1 MIEII
6 MGDSGV
12 GKTTYLKKEL
22 LKYSQYDVA
31 YLPQEVSGI
40 FNPLSS
46 MQSQIFEMKFNAERF
61 KFLLN
66 KLNLKDLDLKRY
78 PHEFS
83 TGELQRFALLI
94 IFLRDIKKIF
104 LDEPTS
110 SLDLENQSALIEII
124 KLQKVSCLITTH
136 NLDFAI
142 SITNNIKIIKNGKL
156 ENFNN
161 SYKKKDAFSQI
172 LEKNYKKILDNE
184 KIFDFLMQV
193 STENILQT
201 VLIFGKSGYG
211 KTNLLQKMY
220 DLLIKNNQKAVFLGQ
235 NYGFSF
241 SPQRTILQTLKE
253 VINFREKKIF
263 SSKKDA
269 IEIIKIFRQLK
280 LSNKLLKRYPHE
292 LSQGEKQRILIIRA
306 ILLNTKTLLLD
317 EPTSS
322 LDFQNEKN
330 LLNFLLKTQSK
341 YGLNLVIVSHS
352 QFVINSLVKKSKYL
366 ISFKEQFKF
375 ESYQSNILK

>member
-110 SLDLENQSALIEII
+110 SLDLENQLALVEII
-124 KLQKVSCLITTH
+124 KSQKTSCLITTH

-142 SITNNIKIIKNGKL
+142 SITNNIKIIKNGEL
-156 ENFNN
+156 EIFNK
-161 SYKKKDAFSQI
+161 SYLKKEDFSDI
-172 LEKNYKKILDNE
+172 LEKNHTKILNNE
-184 KIFDFLMQV
+184 KIFDFLMQT
-193 STENILQT
+193 SKENTPQT

-211 KTNLLQKMY
+211 KTNLLQKIY
-220 DLLIKNNQKAVFLGQ
+220 NFLVKNNQKTVFLGQ
-235 NYGFSF
+235 NYSFSL
-241 SPQRTILQTLKE
+241 SPQRTIIQILKE
-253 VINFREKKIF
+253 VINFRNKVFF
-263 SSKKDA
+263 SSKKDV
-269 IEIIKIFRQLK
+269 IEIIKIFRELK
-280 LSNKLLKRYPHE
+280 LSNKLLKRYPYE

-306 ILLNTKTLLLD
+306 VLLNTKIIILD

-322 LDFQNEKN
+322 LDFENEKN
-330 LLNFLLKTQSK
+330 LLNFLLKTQRK
-341 YGLNLVIVSHS
+341 YGINLVIVSHS
-352 QFVINSLVKKSKYL
+352 QFVINSLLKKSKYVV
-366 ISFKEQFKF
+366 SFKEHLKF
-375 ESYQSNILK
+375 ESYQNNILK